1 LQAKEVRVRIESFMF
16 GCIRIDGVTY
26 EHDVVIDRGRIRK
39 RKKKASKSFQA
50 AFGHTPVSAGEDI
63 PWQCHRLVIGT
74 GAYGALPV
82 MDEVKR
88 EAEQRNIEVLSMPT
102 AKAIKLLNEEATD
115 TNAVLHVTC

>member
-1 LQAKEVRVRIESFMF
+1 
-16 GCIRIDGVTY
+16 
-26 EHDVVIDRGRIRK
+26 
-39 RKKKASKSFQA
+39 
-50 AFGHTPVSAGEDI
+50 
-63 PWQCHRLVIGT
+63 
-74 GAYGALPV
+74 